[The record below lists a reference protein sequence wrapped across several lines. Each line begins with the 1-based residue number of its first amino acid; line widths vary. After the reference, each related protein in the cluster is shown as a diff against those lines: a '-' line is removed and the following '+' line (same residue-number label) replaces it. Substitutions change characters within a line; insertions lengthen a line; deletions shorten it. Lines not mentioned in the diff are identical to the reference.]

1 MTDLTPIIVGVG
13 EASER
18 IDAPDYKALSP
29 VELAAAAARA
39 ALDDALSVAAIAPHL
54 DVVAGIPQ
62 FEISGEH
69 AVAPFGRADNFPRA
83 VANRIGA
90 DPARAILEPV
100 GGQGPQHLV
109 NEFAQ
114 AIAKGETGMA
124 LFFGSE
130 AISTVRH
137 LMSQGEK
144 RDWSETV
151 GGQMEFRGYGLEGLV
166 TMELAGH
173 GARTPIQLYALF
185 ENARRAKTGLSR
197 EAYALEMGKL
207 FAPFTQVAH
216 TNPHAMS
223 QEVFDAEGL
232 ATVTPKNRIVADPF
246 PRRMVARDQAN
257 QGAAVLMT
265 SVAKA
270 RELGIPE
277 SKWVYLHGGA
287 DVAERTPIE
296 RQDLAAYPA
305 AALASRTALE
315 RAGVTAA
322 DIDIFDLYSCFPI
335 AVTNVRDDLGIAA
348 NDPRPLTVTGGLP
361 FFGGAGNNYSM
372 HAIASMIRALRAK
385 PGAYG
390 FVGAN
395 GGFLS
400 KYSVGVYSTK
410 AAPWKPFESKGLQA
424 DINAWPKPAMADK
437 PAGGQVVTYTIDYGR
452 EAPHG
457 VLVCNTAA
465 GERFVAMAD
474 GDIVQ
479 QMISAEPL
487 GATVAVTQDERGRN
501 VVTAL
506 TPRA

>member
-54 DVVAGIPQ
+54 DLVAGIPQ

-173 GARTPIQLYALF
+173 GARTPI
-185 ENARRAKTGLSR
+185 S
-197 EAYALEMGKL
+197 
-207 FAPFTQVAH
+207 
-216 TNPHAMS
+216 
-223 QEVFDAEGL
+223 
-232 ATVTPKNRIVADPF
+232 
-246 PRRMVARDQAN
+246 
-257 QGAAVLMT
+257 
-265 SVAKA
+265 
-270 RELGIPE
+270 
-277 SKWVYLHGGA
+277 
-287 DVAERTPIE
+287 
-296 RQDLAAYPA
+296 
-305 AALASRTALE
+305 
-315 RAGVTAA
+315 
-322 DIDIFDLYSCFPI
+322 
-335 AVTNVRDDLGIAA
+335 
-348 NDPRPLTVTGGLP
+348 
-361 FFGGAGNNYSM
+361 
-372 HAIASMIRALRAK
+372 
-385 PGAYG
+385 
-390 FVGAN
+390 
-395 GGFLS
+395 
-400 KYSVGVYSTK
+400 
-410 AAPWKPFESKGLQA
+410 
-424 DINAWPKPAMADK
+424 
-437 PAGGQVVTYTIDYGR
+437 
-452 EAPHG
+452 
-457 VLVCNTAA
+457 
-465 GERFVAMAD
+465 
-474 GDIVQ
+474 
-479 QMISAEPL
+479 SA
-487 GATVAVTQDERGRN
+487 
-501 VVTAL
+501 
-506 TPRA
+506 